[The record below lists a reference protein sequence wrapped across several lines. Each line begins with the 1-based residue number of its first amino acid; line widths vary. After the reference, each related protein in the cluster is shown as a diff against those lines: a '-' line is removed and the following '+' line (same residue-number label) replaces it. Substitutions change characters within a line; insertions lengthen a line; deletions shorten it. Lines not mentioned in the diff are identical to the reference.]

1 MADRMNPFEIGVLI
15 GTRRRSERAREGRV
29 QYFYSR

>member
-29 QYFYSR
+29 QYCYSR